1 MNPFATKMPDAHWLT
16 EARIKGS
23 KVIVISNDYSP
34 TSRAADEVIV
44 LRTGTDT
51 ALAYAL
57 AHVIMKEERYQAD
70 YVKNST
76 DLPLLVR
83 MDNGKVLRA
92 RDIIPEYRAKPL
104 TKAEVFKPGS
114 KLPPLYLQE
123 KQFIPEAMREE
134 DMNDFVVWDSQE
146 EAPRAITRDEV
157 GLDFQKS
164 GVKPAL
170 TGEDQVW
177 EENAYLGKT
186 VLDTPSGERVRNWMP
201 DERDWANPN
210 IGEDEVTEPVD
221 IGTVLKGLPH
231 PIWMFYLPRICNHC
245 AYAACLAACPRQ
257 AIYKRAEDGIVL
269 IDPERC
275 EGYQECV
282 SACPYKKSL
291 FDFVTRI
298 SQKCIGCF
306 PKIEAGYQPQCVTTC
321 IGRIRLQGFM
331 HPPTEAQGDNPID
344 FLVHVKKVALP
355 LYPQSGLEP
364 NVYYIPP
371 IHAGDDFLLQMFG
384 PGAAQAVAT
393 YKAMRAGQEPTLQ
406 ALLHLFGSTERI
418 PHRFRVLYQ
427 EVIGYDEAGEA
438 LVWVPLREPFQQRP
452 HEDEALQVVRQDIP

>member
-1 MNPFATKMPDAHWLT
+1 MTKGYNWQLK
-16 EARIKGS
+16 R
-23 KVIVISNDYSP
+23 
-34 TSRAADEVIV
+34 
-44 LRTGTDT
+44 
-51 ALAYAL
+51 
-57 AHVIMKEERYQAD
+57 HVPYPYDPKRP
-70 YVKNST
+70 K
-76 DLPLLVR
+76 
-83 MDNGKVLRA
+83 
-92 RDIIPEYRAKPL
+92 
-104 TKAEVFKPGS
+104 
-114 KLPPLYLQE
+114 
-123 KQFIPEAMREE
+123 KQFAMVMDLNKCIACQTCTVACKTTWTPGRGQEYQLWNNVE
-134 DMNDFVVWDSQE
+134 TKPYGFYPLAWDLHLME
-146 EAPRAITRDEV
+146 
-157 GLDFQKS
+157 L
-164 GVKPAL
+164 L
-170 TGEDQVW
+170 GEDQVW
-177 EENAYLGKT
+177 EEDAYLGKT
-186 VLDTPSGERVRNWMP
+186 VLDAPSGERVRNWMP

-245 AYAACLAACPRQ
+245 TYAACLAACPRQ

-291 FDFVTRI
+291 FNFVTRI

-321 IGRIRLQGFM
+321 IGRIRLQGFI
-331 HPPTEAQGDNPID
+331 HPPTEAQDDNPID

-418 PHRFRVLYQ
+418 PHHFRVLYQ
-427 EVIGYDEAGEA
+427 EVIGYDEAGEE
-438 LVWVPLREPFQQRP
+438 LVRVPLREPFQERP
-452 HEDEALQVVRQDIP
+452 HKDEALQVVRQDIP